1 MIYAESSVLSLPGE
15 AIIKLES
22 VMGRETM
29 GPVRDGE
36 EKPCKLNFKMTMR
49 LGDLT
54 FYGQ

>member
-1 MIYAESSVLSLPGE
+1 MLSLPGE

-49 LGDLT
+49 PSDATL
-54 FYGQ
+54 YGQ